1 MLLCIFQLCGFMYVN
16 LLYVNVIKEF
26 FHQFKSYCFICD
38 SVYYMFMITEHY
50 TLVIGGIY
58 VRGI

>member
-1 MLLCIFQLCGFMYVN
+1 MYVN